1 MTSFN
6 MAFESTAY
14 TETLPAG
21 TEKNYNSL
29 CSDTKATHVVSSII
43 YGMNGYFNFKRTL
56 RHNENKQEIF
66 GSIQAV
72 VKSIPSFSI
81 EGKASVDL
89 KGTLKDISKETE
101 VTLYGDFLL
110 QHQPTTFDEAIQTY
124 KTLPSLLGT
133 KPKYEGSSKIKMQLT
148 PITTYC
154 KKADVLLIGISD
166 QLINQVTMTLE
177 KFESIKRKVTT
188 LLASRPAIDFQPVQ
202 RNLDIFNLN
211 LKNYESKFK
220 SKLQEI
226 LPKIKGGGQ
235 GSSEADLINLLS
247 KYNKSPYNKETSA
260 RFLGRRKREIQA
272 MQFVLNIFGN
282 SKSSNI
288 KVVDFESA
296 IDVQS
301 LLSKTYV
308 VVFEVNVLQPKT
320 VTDSFIKGL
329 EVNETNLWFNSDE
342 DIGALGQQVRL
353 FRKFAEENRN
363 FPESAYLVKITK
375 VKKNPV
381 HIYAQQYGIT
391 ITTNFVIPSHPPK
404 LAASSRSYD
413 SITFLVTKPNNTW
426 VTKLEIRYWC
436 YVLGES
442 DGVHTKQYEDFGS
455 IYVGGLK
462 PATMY
467 QFKMRYVTVMGYS
480 PASKPS
486 DPIVTTP
493 CSEPTNLRIDG
504 ISTSSVKIRWS
515 PPDYVG
521 KAILISGYKVTIESR
536 CFIEISFC
544 WRVHSTDI
552 AYNF

>member
-1 MTSFN
+1 
-6 MAFESTAY
+6 MAFESTVY

-81 EGKASVDL
+81 EGKASVNL

-124 KTLPSLLGT
+124 KTLPSLLGR

-154 KKADVLLIGISD
+154 NKADVLLIGISD

-188 LLASRPAIDFQPVQ
+188 LLASRPAIDFQPVR
-202 RNLDIFNLN
+202 RNLDTFNLH

-220 SKLQEI
+220 SNLQEI

-235 GSSEADLINLLS
+235 GSSEADLIRLLS
-247 KYNKSPYNKETSA
+247 QYNLSPYNKETSA

-272 MQFVLNIFGN
+272 MQFALNLFGN
-282 SKSSNI
+282 SKASNI

-296 IDVQS
+296 NDVEN
-301 LLSKTYV
+301 LLSKIYV

-320 VTDSFIKGL
+320 VTDSFVNGL
-329 EVNETNLWFNSDE
+329 EVNETNFWFNTDE
-342 DIGALGQQVRL
+342 DIGAVGQQVRL
-353 FRKFAEENRN
+353 FRKFAEENEN
-363 FPESAYLVKITK
+363 VAESAYLVKITK
-375 VKKNPV
+375 AKQDPV
-381 HIYAQQYGIT
+381 RIYAQKDGVIIT
-391 ITTNFVIPSHPPK
+391 SNFVIPSRPK
-404 LAASSRSYD
+404 KLVASSRSYD
-413 SITFLVTKPNNTW
+413 SITFVVTKPNNTW
-426 VTKLEIRYWC
+426 ITKLEIMYWD
-436 YVLGES
+436 YVSGES
-442 DGVHTKQYEDFGS
+442 NGVHKKQYDNFGS
-455 IYVGGLK
+455 LHVGELK
-462 PATMY
+462 PATIY
-467 QFKMRYVTVMGYS
+467 QFKMRYMTVMGYS

-486 DPIVTTP
+486 GPIVTTP
-493 CSEPTNLRIDG
+493 CSEPTNLKIGDM
-504 ISTSSVKIRWS
+504 SSSSVKISWS
-515 PPDYVG
+515 PPHYVG
-521 KAILISGYKVTIESR
+521 KGIVISDYKVTIGSR
-536 CFIEISFC
+536 YFICFC
-544 WRVHSTDI
+544 WGVNNISI
-552 AYNF
+552 VYPF